1 MYKSGC
7 HDYSFQDS
15 WTNNHD
21 NYYYHLEEIIQVNH
35 VSFFSH
41 HAKGPGREILSVTFR
56 FRTVLEDAL
65 LYLFEILHVILNS
78 DPYHVVFNMEL
89 NGRWFHQIVD
99 RDF

>member
-1 MYKSGC
+1 MY
-7 HDYSFQDS
+7 
-15 WTNNHD
+15 
-21 NYYYHLEEIIQVNH
+21 L
-35 VSFFSH
+35 FFSH
-41 HAKGPGREILSVTFR
+41 RAKGPGREILKRPPFVCLSVMFR

-65 LYLFEILHVILNS
+65 LYLFETLHVILNS